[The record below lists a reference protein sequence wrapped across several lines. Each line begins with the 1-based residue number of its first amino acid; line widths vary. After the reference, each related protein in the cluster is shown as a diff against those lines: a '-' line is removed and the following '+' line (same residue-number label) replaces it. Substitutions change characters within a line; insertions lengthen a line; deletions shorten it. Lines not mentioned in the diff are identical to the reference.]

1 MAKSAAGVCR
11 RPGLLCRHFPTLY
24 GHIEGLSQPVT
35 GGWSVDEIRR
45 RFRPSSS
52 ARDVVGHTSAYTSIT
67 DRGLRVCP
75 VRLFPPRPG
84 IKAVS
89 GSEMPLS
96 DRSQDMFIEERRPLA
111 ARLRTTQRAL
121 GTGELR
127 RRQLL
132 LPSAATGGPMAPPS
146 LPTRGRIQR
155 SDAVNVLRQDVQP
168 MGYQPGHPRSWS
180 LASIDQSQ
188 SFP

>member
-1 MAKSAAGVCR
+1 MFRHSAGCGIR
-11 RPGLLCRHFPTLY
+11 
-24 GHIEGLSQPVT
+24 LSPPCT
-35 GGWSVDEIRR
+35 DI
-45 RFRPSSS
+45 
-52 ARDVVGHTSAYTSIT
+52 RDVFPNWGSAPACLTDSGVIFGLRVVPRDVPGHTSAHPTIT
-67 DRGLRVCP
+67 DHGPRRCLL
-75 VRLFPPRPG
+75 RLFPPRPG

-132 LPSAATGGPMAPPS
+132 LPSAATDGPMAPPS